1 MKGTVKQQLFQ
12 VEYNTKDVH
21 KSEMSGK
28 PGILDFLLLL
38 FHIQFIHLRKYD
50 KINKEKDSCI
60 LMTYYY

>member
-1 MKGTVKQQLFQ
+1 MTEIVKHLPFQ
-12 VEYNTKDVH
+12 FEYNTEDIH

-28 PGILDFLLLL
+28 PGISDFLLLS

-60 LMTYYY
+60 VMTY